1 MANKFEKVLV
11 TGGAGCI
18 GIQVCKELSKRRIPV
33 CLFDLPEQVSCVEK
47 FIPPD
52 ISVHYGSILDCSSLR
67 DAVAGCDAIIHLAA
81 YLGVRRTEINR
92 LRCIEININGT
103 KNVLDCAIQHRV
115 KKMVFASSSEVY
127 GEPSENPVT
136 EDSNTQGKSVYA
148 ISKLAGEE
156 LCKAYFQRY
165 PELSYTILRYF
176 NTFGPFQIAQ
186 FVIPKFIRNVI
197 EGKPPIIYGDGKQIR
212 SYCYASDTA
221 RATVEAL
228 LSTKANGEILN
239 IGNSNNPISLSD
251 LARTVIRVCGKDG
264 KITPKYQKK
273 FINTDR
279 SEDRE
284 VFTRY
289 CDTKKARKIL
299 DFIPKVSLEEGIK
312 KVIEHGVIFPKWA
325 TTDLAYTI
333 DEWV

>member
-1 MANKFEKVLV
+1 MSNKFKKVLV

-18 GIQVCKELSKRRIPV
+18 GIQVCKELSKRDIPV

-47 FIPPD
+47 YIPRG
-52 ISVHYGSILDCSSLR
+52 INVHYGSILDCSSLR

-115 KKMVFASSSEVY
+115 KKIVFASSSEVY
-127 GEPSENPVT
+127 GEPLENPVT
-136 EDSNTQGKSVYA
+136 EDSYTQGKSVYA

-165 PELSYTILRYF
+165 PEFSYVILRYF

-221 RATVEAL
+221 WATVEAL
-228 LSTKANGEILN
+228 LSTKANGEIFN

-251 LARTVIRVCGKDG
+251 LAHTVIRVCGKDG
-264 KITPKYQKK
+264 KIRPKYQKK

-289 CDTKKARKIL
+289 CDAKKARKIL
-299 DFIPKVSLEEGIK
+299 GYVPKVSLEEGIK
-312 KVIEHGVIFPKWA
+312 KVIKHGIISPKWA
-325 TTDLAYTI
+325 TTDLIYTI
-333 DEWV
+333 DEWL